1 MAQKRKL
8 LEEFETVSDAKSSES
23 ATIHGLVASVSPMKS
38 GKRAK
43 YFDTKLTDGEKHLRI
58 VGFQGEHR
66 ARLAEYEEEAKSV
79 AILNCEVKKARQS
92 DELEV
97 ILKSAS
103 KVQAS
108 PKKFKAVDISKIGNS
123 EIALGELEE
132 KNTFDRVSVDV
143 KVLRVGEPVMVSGGI
158 KNRM

>member
-1 MAQKRKL
+1 M
-8 LEEFETVSDAKSSES
+8 
-23 ATIHGLVASVSPMKS
+23 
-38 GKRAK
+38 
-43 YFDTKLTDGEKHLRI
+43 
-58 VGFQGEHR
+58 
-66 ARLAEYEEEAKSV
+66 
-79 AILNCEVKKARQS
+79 
-92 DELEV
+92 
-97 ILKSAS
+97 
-103 KVQAS
+103 QAS